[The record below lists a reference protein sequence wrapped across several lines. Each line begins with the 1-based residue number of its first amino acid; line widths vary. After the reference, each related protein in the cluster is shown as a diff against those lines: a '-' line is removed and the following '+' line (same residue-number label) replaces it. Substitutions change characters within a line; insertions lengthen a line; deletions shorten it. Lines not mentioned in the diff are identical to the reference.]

1 MDLKIID
8 ITKDLITT
16 EPYPGD
22 PAPELSIFSSF
33 AGGDGCNMAR
43 LNTTLHCG
51 THADAPL
58 HFIENG
64 KTINSVPLGK
74 FLGECRVIEVDT
86 EMITGDYVDK
96 HFPKGTKRVLI
107 KSGGKAYFE
116 KTGAE
121 EAAYLGYELIG
132 TDSMSIGSAA
142 DQVNPHRAILSENIA
157 VLENLD
163 LSAVNPGQYFL
174 VAFPVKINGVE
185 AAPVRAVLLDGYVF
199 WSN

>member
-1 MDLKIID
+1 MDLRIID

-22 PAPELSIFSSF
+22 PAPELSVFASI
-33 AGGDGCNMAR
+33 AGGDSCNLAR
-43 LNTTLHCG
+43 LYTTLHCG

-86 EMITGDYVDK
+86 EMITGEYVDK

-132 TDSMSIGSAA
+132 TDSNSIGSAA
-142 DQVNPHRAILSENIA
+142 DQINPHRAILSEDIA

-163 LSAVNPGQYFL
+163 LSAVAPGQYFL
-174 VAFPVKINGVE
+174 VALPVKINGVE